1 MRTRN
6 QGFSLIELMIAVAII
21 GILGAVAFPSYQEY
35 VRRGHRAE
43 TQQYMMNLAQLNQ
56 RYFMDNRAYT
66 STLSDLASP
75 PSSVSSYYT
84 VSITT
89 DAGPPASFTI
99 QAVPTASQSGDKCGT
114 LTLNNANVKASTSGT
129 NCW

>member
-1 MRTRN
+1 MRIRVH
-6 QGFSLIELMIAVAII
+6 GFSLIELMIAIAVI
-21 GILGAVAFPSYQEY
+21 GILGAIAFPSYQDY

-56 RYFMDNRAYT
+56 RYYMDNRSFT

-75 PSSVSSYYT
+75 PSSVSKYYT
-84 VSITT
+84 VSIIV
-89 DAGPPASFTI
+89 DNGPPASFTI
-99 QAVPTASQSGDKCGT
+99 QAVPTGSQSGEKCGT
-114 LTLNNANVKASTSGT
+114 LSLNNANVKTSSSGS